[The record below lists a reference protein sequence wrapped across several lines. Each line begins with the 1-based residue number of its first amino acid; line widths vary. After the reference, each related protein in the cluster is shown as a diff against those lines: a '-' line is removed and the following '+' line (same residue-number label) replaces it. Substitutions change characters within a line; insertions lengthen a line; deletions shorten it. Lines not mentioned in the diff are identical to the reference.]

1 MPGLRKTSSVERA
14 AFSDSSVGALI
25 DIRDVR
31 KSYRMAGEGVPIL
44 QGVNLEVMPGD
55 FIAIIGPSGSGKST
69 LMNII
74 GCLDTP
80 SSGSYRL
87 DGQEVGG
94 LSENRLAEVRNR
106 GIGFIFQ
113 SFHLLPRMSARDNV
127 ELPLIYRGLSRKE
140 RREAAEAALVKVGLG
155 DRMDHR
161 PNQLSG
167 GQMQRVA
174 IARALAGNPP
184 ILLADEPTGALDT
197 RTGAEVLGLIQ
208 ELNAQGH
215 TIVLITHDPD
225 VAARAGRIVY
235 MKDGLLTEE
244 GGTAREAFARHLDG
258 LEQHTR

>member
-1 MPGLRKTSSVERA
+1 MAPLKWGNA
-14 AFSDSSVGALI
+14 AEHLPAVPAAAEPLI
-25 DIRDVR
+25 AIRDVN
-31 KSYRMAGEGVPIL
+31 KSYRMAGEETPVL
-44 QGVNLEVMPGD
+44 RGVNLDVMPGD
-55 FIAIIGPSGSGKST
+55 FVAIIGPSGSGKST
-69 LMNII
+69 LMNVI

-80 SSGSYRL
+80 TSGSYRL

-113 SFHLLPRMSARDNV
+113 SFHLLPRLTARDNV
-127 ELPLIYRGLSRKE
+127 ELPLIYRGLSSKE
-140 RREAAEAALVKVGLG
+140 RREAAELALVKVGLG

-197 RTGAEVLGLIQ
+197 KTGDEVLGLIQ
-208 ELNAQGH
+208 ELNVLGH
-215 TIVLITHDPD
+215 TIVLITHDLD
-225 VAARAGRIVY
+225 VAARAGRIVT

-244 GGTAREAFARHLDG
+244 GGVAREALARRSNG
-258 LEQHTR
+258 AEQHTR